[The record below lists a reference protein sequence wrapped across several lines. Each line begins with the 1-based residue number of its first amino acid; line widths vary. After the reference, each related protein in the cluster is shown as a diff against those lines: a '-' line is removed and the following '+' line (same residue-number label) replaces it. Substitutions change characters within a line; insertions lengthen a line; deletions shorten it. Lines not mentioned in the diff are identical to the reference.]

1 MLIAGMVQMV
11 APVFARARIE
21 ARPPG
26 LVERSVWPLLWGA
39 TAARVAAALAGGYAG
54 DDTFTVLA
62 ALSGVLGWA
71 GLAALAGLLV
81 AAGRRNL
88 RTDAPVPAP
97 TSG

>member
-1 MLIAGMVQMV
+1 MSTTSCT
-11 APVFARARIE
+11 ARRG
-21 ARPPG
+21 G
-26 LVERSVWPLLWGA
+26 LVERPVWPFLWSA
-39 TAARVAAALAGGYAG
+39 TAARVAAALAGGYPRG
-54 DDTFTVLA
+54 DASTVLA

-71 GLAALAGLLV
+71 GLAALAGLIV